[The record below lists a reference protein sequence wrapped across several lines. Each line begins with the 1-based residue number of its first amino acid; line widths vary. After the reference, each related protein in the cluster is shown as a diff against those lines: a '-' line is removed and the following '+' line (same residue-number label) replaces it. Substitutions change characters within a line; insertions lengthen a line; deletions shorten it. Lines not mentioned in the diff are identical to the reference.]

1 MNKNLSLA
9 QIKTMH
15 KQAEKSPPRLEGL
28 VKSAADLQTKIFPP
42 LNWIAPNVLPEG
54 LSMLAGKPKIGKS
67 WMGLDLAIAVA
78 AGGKF
83 LGEECQQGD
92 VLALFLEDN
101 DRRLQRRMTMMLG
114 AQTEVWPERLTYA
127 TNWPRLAD
135 GGNDLIREW
144 IGKAKKPRLI
154 VVDILEKVRQRVTS
168 KQTTQY
174 SADYEALESL
184 HKIATEFQLSV
195 LVLHHQRKAVADD
208 LMDTVSGTLGIGGA
222 LDTLL
227 VLGTDEMGHF
237 LYGRGR
243 DLEEFSMII
252 RQNER
257 CRWDSLGSKPEGQ
270 ASPERQKIVT
280 VLRQSDKPMG
290 VDAIAAAVG
299 AKKANIKALLSK
311 MHQEG
316 AVERVATGIYKLPNP
331 QPELDIGGGIM

>member
-9 QIKTMH
+9 QIKTAH
-15 KQAEKSPPRLEGL
+15 KQAEKSPVYLEGL
-28 VKSAADLQTKIFPP
+28 VKSAADLQTKVFPP

-78 AGGKF
+78 SGGEF
-83 LGEECQQGD
+83 LGEVCEQGD

-114 AQTEVWPERLTYA
+114 AQTEAWPARLTYA
-127 TNWPRLAD
+127 TNWPRLAN
-135 GGNDLIREW
+135 GGIDLIREW

-154 VVDILEKVRQRVTS
+154 IVDILEKVRERVTG

-227 VLGTDEMGHF
+227 VLGTDDMGYF

-243 DLEEFSMII
+243 DLEEFSVMVQ
-252 RQNER
+252 QNEQ
-257 CRWDSLGSKPEGQ
+257 CRWDSLGQKPEGQ
-270 ASPERQKIVT
+270 ASPERQNIVA
-280 VLRQSDKPMG
+280 VLRRSDKPME
-290 VDAIAAAVG
+290 VDAIAAAVN
-299 AKKANIKALLSK
+299 AKKANVKALLSK
-311 MHQEG
+311 MFKEG
-316 AVERVATGIYKLPNP
+316 AVERAATGVYRLPNP
-331 QPELDIGGGIM
+331 QPELDIGGI